1 MKAQAGGRSCWRR
14 ANDFLREAD
23 AQWMTICL
31 GLTSMANA
39 VAYSGPVDLRPVAAG
54 FTLTVMVLMAWRA
67 LYTPGLAAKELGT
80 LGGLAAYQT
89 GIMAAYFMCVQ
100 LESLHPALARGLWS
114 AAFAGNLAVIAVFFQ
129 RQVRDGFALRKV
141 TPVWYLIFL
150 GIAVAAI
157 TGASMG
163 YGRLAWGVAVYS
175 AVFYFVL
182 TPLILLRLVSYP
194 LPEKERPTE
203 AIMCAAPSV
212 VLMSLLAGLPKV
224 APGLAVVL
232 FLLSQGFLFWLYAQ
246 AGRFRR
252 LPFTVTF
259 ASFTFP
265 AGISVLTIF
274 AFRDLYVPTAGPAYS
289 LLTLVGYG
297 ELTLACGVVLGV
309 VALFVRHSVR
319 LWRRINRQG

>member
-1 MKAQAGGRSCWRR
+1 MHALWTR
-14 ANDFLREAD
+14 ANAFLCAGYS
-23 AQWMTICL
+23 QWMTLCL
-31 GLTSMANA
+31 GLFSLANA
-39 VAYSGPVDLRPVAAG
+39 LAYVGPVDGRLPVAV
-54 FTLTVMVLMAWRA
+54 FTLAVMLLMLWRA
-67 LYTPGLAAKELGT
+67 LYSPALFLEELGT
-80 LGGLAAYQT
+80 PEGLATYQT
-89 GIMAAYFMCVQ
+89 GIMATYFMCAQ
-100 LESLHPALARGLWS
+100 LAIFDSSLANGIWS
-114 AAFAGNLAVIAVFFQ
+114 AAFVGNLLVIAVFFEGY
-129 RQVRDGFALRKV
+129 VRGGFALRTV
-141 TPVWYLIFL
+141 TPMWYLIFL

-163 YGRLAWGVAVYS
+163 YERLPWGVAVYS
-175 AVFYFVL
+175 AVFYFAL
-182 TPLILLRLVSYP
+182 TPLILLRLLRYP
-194 LPEKERPTE
+194 LPEEMRPTE

-246 AGRFRR
+246 AGRFCR

-274 AFRDLYVPTAGPAYS
+274 AFRDLYVPPAGPVYS

-297 ELTLACGVVLGV
+297 ELTIACGVVLGV

>member
-1 MKAQAGGRSCWRR
+1 MHALWTR
-14 ANDFLREAD
+14 ANAFLCAGYS
-23 AQWMTICL
+23 QWMTLCL
-31 GLTSMANA
+31 GLFSLANA
-39 VAYSGPVDLRPVAAG
+39 LAYVGPVDGRLPVAV
-54 FTLTVMVLMAWRA
+54 FTLAVMFLMLWRA
-67 LYTPGLAAKELGT
+67 LYSPALLLEELGT
-80 LGGLAAYQT
+80 PEGLATYQT
-89 GIMAAYFMCVQ
+89 GIMATYFMCAQ
-100 LESLHPALARGLWS
+100 LAIFDSGLANGIWS
-114 AAFAGNLAVIAVFFQ
+114 AAFAGNLLVIAVFFEGY
-129 RQVRDGFALRKV
+129 VRGGFALRTV
-141 TPVWYLIFL
+141 TPMWYLIFL

-163 YGRLAWGVAVYS
+163 YERLAWGVAVYS
-175 AVFYFVL
+175 LAFYLVL
-182 TPLILLRLVSYP
+182 TPLILLRLLRYP
-194 LPEKERPTE
+194 LPEEMRPTT

-212 VLMSLLAGLPKV
+212 LLMSLLAGLPKV

-259 ASFTFP
+259 TSFTFP

-274 AFRDLYVPTAGPAYS
+274 AFRDLYVPTAGPVYS

-297 ELTLACGVVLGV
+297 ELTIACGVVLWV
-309 VALFVRHSVR
+309 VWSFAVQSLK